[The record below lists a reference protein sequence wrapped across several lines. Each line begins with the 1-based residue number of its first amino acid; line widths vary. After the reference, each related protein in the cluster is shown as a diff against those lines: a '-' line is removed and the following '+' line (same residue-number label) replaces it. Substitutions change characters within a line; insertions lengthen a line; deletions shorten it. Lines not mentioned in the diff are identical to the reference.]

1 MPKVSLKDFD
11 LNTLKFKKV
20 TDQLYNIDEIVFSTP
35 KLTIKKIDDLMLLE
49 NKNNKFY
56 LKILELEEFL
66 SKKFNRSVKTL
77 VTPDTINLKV
87 PFHYAKPTL
96 RILHNGSLFNY
107 YHLKENDCVIGEIS
121 FSKIWI
127 NDKINYQLKI
137 VTLNLLK
144 K

>member
-1 MPKVSLKDFD
+1 MSKVSLKDFD
-11 LNTLKFKKV
+11 LNTLNFKKV
-20 TDQLYNIDEIVFSTP
+20 TDQLYNVDEIIFSTP
-35 KLTIKKIDDLMLLE
+35 KLTIKKIDELMLLE

-56 LKILELEEFL
+56 LKILEFEEFL

-96 RILHNGSLFNY
+96 RVLHNDRLFNY
-107 YHLKENDCVIGEIS
+107 YHLKENDCVIGDIS

-127 NDKINYQLKI
+127 NDKINYQLKL